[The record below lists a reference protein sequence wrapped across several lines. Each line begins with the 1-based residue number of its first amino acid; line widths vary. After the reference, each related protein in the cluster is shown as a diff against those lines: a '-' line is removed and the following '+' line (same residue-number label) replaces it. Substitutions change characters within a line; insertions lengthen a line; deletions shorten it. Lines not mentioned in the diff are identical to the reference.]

1 MLKFISIILSIT
13 LLVSCS
19 NSKQVKEVTSP
30 SISVLKDRST
40 KSKVIFIENRSLLGP
55 AIISTLQDMGYQID
69 YAAYDFRLISA
80 QKRVV
85 DLERVTIT
93 YSFSQEDFVQVRA
106 NFSQFD
112 KAISGDSVQYQMFF
126 SKLSKNIF
134 LMSNGI
140 I

>member
-19 NSKQVKEVTSP
+19 NTKQVKEVTSP

-55 AIISTLQDMGYQID
+55 AIISSLQDMGYQID

-80 QKRVV
+80 QKRVI

>member
-1 MLKFISIILSIT
+1 MLKFISVFLSII

-19 NSKQVKEVTSP
+19 NTKQVKEVTNP

-85 DLERVTIT
+85 DLERVSIT

-112 KAISGDSVQYQMFF
+112 KAIPGDSIQYQMFF

>member
-1 MLKFISIILSIT
+1 MLKFISVLLSII

-19 NSKQVKEVTSP
+19 NTKQVKEVTSP
-30 SISVLKDRST
+30 NISVLKDRST

-112 KAISGDSVQYQMFF
+112 KAIPGDSVQYQMFF